1 MGKRKKKLI
10 KVHRRFILFT
20 LLDHIYHK
28 GKITKYAQLIKGKA
42 ISSLGNN
49 RDRNYCYS

>member
-10 KVHRRFILFT
+10 KVHGRFILFT

-28 GKITKYAQLIKGKA
+28 GKITKKCAINKGK
-42 ISSLGNN
+42 G
-49 RDRNYCYS
+49 YK